1 MDSEHQAPK
10 PKAKSGMGDLKQ
22 ETKKNIEAK
31 RGEVGS
37 ALAKARR
44 NRANLALEEAEVEKK
59 GNPAGAILFCKVQKV
74 YL

>member
-10 PKAKSGMGDLKQ
+10 PKAKSGMGDKQ
-22 ETKKNIEAK
+22 ERKKNIEAK

-37 ALAKARR
+37 ALAEARR
-44 NRANLALEEAEVEKK
+44 NRANSALEEAEVEKK
-59 GNPAGAILFCKVQKV
+59 GDPAGVILFCKVQKV